1 MSLPLLDF
9 YLCPICPGGLR
20 IWPKSKAQEHKIYH
34 KEQDRKRKA
43 GDWQFGSS
51 VGKVSRRKG
60 PPRRHLKTGRKLMAE
75 GILIKNVNRAMAN
88 D

>member
-20 IWPKSKAQEHKIYH
+20 IWPKSEAQEHKIYH

-43 GDWQFGSS
+43 GDWEFGSI
-51 VGKVSRRKG
+51 KVKGGLRR
-60 PPRRHLKTGRKLMAE
+60 RRGDKQKTGHELMAE
-75 GILIKNVNRAMAN
+75 GIPLRNVNKAMRN